1 MYQTAWVKVSLSPQV
16 PLALSRHPLRS
27 TSNLSLMH
35 QGTFFLFVDGLF
47 PEESS
52 RAIKSTVLFRTD
64 WTSGSERE
72 TIMRVCARA

>member
-35 QGTFFLFVDGLF
+35 QGIFLSTDF
-47 PEESS
+47 PENLS
-52 RAIKSTVLFRTD
+52 RAIKATAILYQ
-64 WTSGSERE
+64 SG
-72 TIMRVCARA
+72 IGIDHV